1 VGVVVGDDEV
11 SVGVG
16 EPLVEPDGLA
26 DGEAVADFV
35 GVADFFGFGLPVLL
49 GVGDGGTRTRVGL
62 GSGVGVGLLAAGVG
76 VTGAVLMCCAV
87 LLCRSPVF
95 RLELWLVR

>member
-1 VGVVVGDDEV
+1 M

-16 EPLVEPDGLA
+16 ELLVESDGLA

-35 GVADFFGFGLPVLL
+35 GAADFFGFWLKVLL
-49 GVGDGGTRTRVGL
+49 GVADGGTRTRVGL
-62 GSGVGVGLLAAGVG
+62 GSGVGDGMLADGLG

-87 LLCRSPVF
+87 LLRTSPVF
-95 RLELWLVR
+95 GLDLWLVR

>member
-1 VGVVVGDDEV
+1 MSVGVGDEV

-16 EPLVEPDGLA
+16 ELLVESDGLA
-26 DGEAVADFV
+26 DGEAEGEFV
-35 GVADFFGFGLPVLL
+35 GLGVFFGFGLLL
-49 GVGDGGTRTRVGL
+49 DGEGVVDGGSRTRVGL
-62 GSGVGVGLLAAGVG
+62 GVGVGDALSADGAG

-87 LLCRSPVF
+87 LLCTSPVL